1 MSFLGEQRRRER
13 HVSARAVA
21 DQSHPATVEVEFRIV
36 LGHPFHGG
44 VNLIDRL
51 RIFRFGRR
59 RVVDENRCDFR
70 FDDQIAY
77 QPPVRGVVAEHPSAS
92 VDEDEVGKPPSAAVR
107 PHQMQCQRVTVG
119 HDFALPLVDARQV
132 DFYGCLHVGEYFA
145 RFGHRQRFHRTTAG
159 IEHAEILPGTD
170 TQMFVVQIILRLV
183 FHIVNFF
190 N

>member
-51 RIFRFGRR
+51 RIFRFGRW

-77 QPPVRGVVAEHPSAS
+77 RPPVRGVVAEHPSAS
-92 VDEDEVGKPPSAAVR
+92 VDEDEVG
-107 PHQMQCQRVTVG
+107 
-119 HDFALPLVDARQV
+119 
-132 DFYGCLHVGEYFA
+132 
-145 RFGHRQRFHRTTAG
+145 
-159 IEHAEILPGTD
+159 
-170 TQMFVVQIILRLV
+170 
-183 FHIVNFF
+183 
-190 N
+190 

>member
-1 MSFLGEQRRRER
+1 M
-13 HVSARAVA
+13 
-21 DQSHPATVEVEFRIV
+21 
-36 LGHPFHGG
+36 
-44 VNLIDRL
+44 
-51 RIFRFGRR
+51 
-59 RVVDENRCDFR
+59 
-70 FDDQIAY
+70 
-77 QPPVRGVVAEHPSAS
+77 RGVVAEHPSAS

-107 PHQMQCQRVTVG
+107 PHQMQCQCVTVG

-132 DFYGCLHVGEYFA
+132 DFYGRLHVGEYFA

-190 N
+190 D